1 MLTRRPSN
9 GLQLQTVQIIDENNP
24 IDEPVPKQTMTGDDV
39 MGVST
44 ITIKETTNI
53 TTKTSRL
60 PKFVRRKEKKD
71 SVEQQE
77 KKQQK
82 PPKSPL
88 MSVAHS
94 VKNKLSR
101 LTRGGNAMSSSAGA
115 EFPMS
120 RSLEIGSKTRI
131 PHRQT
136 SDEIPK
142 SKSMEEQRGMNE
154 NSGGFFLVPRRSPT
168 TTLVLC
174 SPGGGPRRLPPDE
187 FLEQQK
193 EPQLLSNKQVQFVDE
208 EDNFHKLS
216 PQKELAFCVWTPE
229 IENNLIVKINEEI
242 KEKEGNEKVEEEVK
256 EMSKIEGQSEV
267 EKIIEEQ
274 EKKDINVSTS
284 VLKANIAFEE
294 EKQPT
299 SSSQPPIIT
308 EPPPEQSKPISSV
321 GETTITTI
329 TTTRRS
335 RSPPRV
341 LLTSLRKSP
350 QSFPP
355 LGNSSLDSQQ
365 NLTEKNGR
373 QTKSTVSVSFGEV
386 DVKKYNENK
395 EEIKGKEELTKQK
408 GEEKSGKRKVFSTRS
423 LRMVANR
430 VCEAS
435 PLLRRRGHSANA
447 PQERQ
452 KEAGMESSTTRFG
465 NNKNSF
471 DSNQQK
477 LKTAKST
484 FATTNVI
491 RSVNSVRTINRPY
504 GAPLAESESSI
515 VANSPAVEQFPG
527 VFPGKEVINK
537 KRGVGGI
544 FGTNSRFGRKEDKKI
559 IVNEEDKKKQQQKQQ
574 QKNSSNITNGSG
586 KANNLAKNVTET
598 KTLNSTSIKSKS
610 STSFQRPT
618 LVARLSHKKSS
629 SQAVGTSGG
638 GIKKGDDSNKK
649 GSKEAQNQ
657 KEEIIKQKQSTML
670 VTTTTAPL
678 GADFRLIDEPASS
691 VHSHSTPLKTTL
703 DNIQNGRKT
712 SSLSSSSLQSS
723 TMLLIAEQQSSTG
736 EVSLKM
742 LERKMNETNL
752 GNNSSTAR
760 SRKRLSSDSKL
771 NDNNNLAATST
782 KTTKA
787 FPISTTELTD
797 LKSGP
802 REEQMPLVDDFAKSE
817 DGISFTPSIAATSAL
832 VVDFRSDLYKL
843 RDSVKKV
850 IKINFKSCGT
860 CLNQKNI

>member
-1 MLTRRPSN
+1 
-9 GLQLQTVQIIDENNP
+9 
-24 IDEPVPKQTMTGDDV
+24 
-39 MGVST
+39 
-44 ITIKETTNI
+44 
-53 TTKTSRL
+53 
-60 PKFVRRKEKKD
+60 
-71 SVEQQE
+71 
-77 KKQQK
+77 
-82 PPKSPL
+82 
-88 MSVAHS
+88 
-94 VKNKLSR
+94 
-101 LTRGGNAMSSSAGA
+101 
-115 EFPMS
+115 
-120 RSLEIGSKTRI
+120 
-131 PHRQT
+131 
-136 SDEIPK
+136 
-142 SKSMEEQRGMNE
+142 
-154 NSGGFFLVPRRSPT
+154 
-168 TTLVLC
+168 
-174 SPGGGPRRLPPDE
+174 
-187 FLEQQK
+187 
-193 EPQLLSNKQVQFVDE
+193 
-208 EDNFHKLS
+208 
-216 PQKELAFCVWTPE
+216 
-229 IENNLIVKINEEI
+229 
-242 KEKEGNEKVEEEVK
+242 
-256 EMSKIEGQSEV
+256 MSKIDGQTEI

-274 EKKDINVSTS
+274 EKKDIDGSSS
-284 VLKANIAFEE
+284 VLKAKIGFEE

-308 EPPPEQSKPISSV
+308 EPPPKQSQPISSV

-365 NLTEKNGR
+365 NLAEKNGR

-452 KEAGMESSTTRFG
+452 KEAGMGSLATRFG
-465 NNKNSF
+465 NNKNTF

-527 VFPGKEVINK
+527 VFPNGKEVINK
-537 KRGVGGI
+537 KRGGGGI

-657 KEEIIKQKQSTML
+657 KEEIIKQQQKQSTML

-723 TMLLIAEQQSSTG
+723 TMLLIAEQQPSTG

-771 NDNNNLAATST
+771 NDNNNVAATST

-787 FPISTTELTD
+787 LPLSTTELTD

-802 REEQMPLVDDFAKSE
+802 REEQMPLVDDLAKSE
-817 DGISFTPSIAATSAL
+817 DGISFSPSIAATSAL

-843 RDSVKKV
+843 RDSVKKDLEELETLRKQNASLQEQLAERN
-850 IKINFKSCGT
+850 KIILQLQRQLRGD
-860 CLNQKNI
+860 L